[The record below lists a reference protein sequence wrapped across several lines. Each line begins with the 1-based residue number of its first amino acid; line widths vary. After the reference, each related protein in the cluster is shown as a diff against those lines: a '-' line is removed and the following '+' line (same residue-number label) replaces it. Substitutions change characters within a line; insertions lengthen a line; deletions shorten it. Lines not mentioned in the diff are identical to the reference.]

1 MGGES
6 GPAELWKDPQQRPAE
21 HTDVIEAIGLSP
33 EDAVDRL
40 LNKQLNWEVQKTN
53 DPRVVHLLADIV
65 IMVTEHPD
73 GRVATNG
80 RVFLTVVELP
90 FGDLHTMIISVGAA
104 RRADM
109 MKMTRLSTMKADQ
122 D

>member
-21 HTDVIEAIGLSP
+21 HTDVIEAIGLTP

-40 LNKQLNWEVQKTN
+40 LNRQLNWEVQKTN
-53 DPRVVHLLADIV
+53 SPQVVHLLYDDDLV
-65 IMVTEHPD
+65 
-73 GRVATNG
+73 VAEW

-90 FGDLHTMIISVGAA
+90 FGGCPACGYEDDEIV
-104 RRADM
+104 DD
-109 MKMTRLSTMKADQ
+109 DQ